1 MKRRV
6 ALLCLLVLM
15 LTVGVACAQ
24 GNRMDDE
31 QLQNVE
37 QLFGS
42 WKLSGSQPPYD
53 RHGSYFPPDH
63 RIRKLAQIGLDM
75 QLYVSGD
82 RVTLVETQH
91 WEGGLLF
98 ENGRYALDAAEV
110 EVKDD
115 GIYAT
120 FQDLQFRLCADE
132 QGNLCMLPL
141 LTDEEKLALGQRD
154 EPMTGEEAFRFEPLF
169 MDIYGEAPVMKP
181 GTYQL
186 QSQYLSWEGY
196 EKQAKQISALIA
208 NVGDITFGENNAVS
222 VAFGDKLY
230 EGTLAYPD
238 AYTCDDKEKF
248 AFFSFEEEG
257 YTFSLSM
264 DDWRNG
270 LVFTVN
276 KGEKSLIS
284 FVFSDT
290 GSKLAG
296 IYRANGYPGEQETVT
311 YEQEDENGDTQLVEE
326 TITYWVNEETWLTI
340 DENLTLTQTLADQT
354 HVGQLEVLDLMDERR
369 SESVLGVVVLNDK
382 EYTLRYDGDGA
393 VRRVTLSDDQTGS
406 LEYLGLSQ
414 ELSGFMLA
422 PSTLRFQMGYGIAT
436 YNATPSD
443 EETNRLFNT
452 FDDSVLYI
460 GENWD
465 RVVFRQTALQWLPD
479 IETDMLFTQDA
490 MDCEI
495 PVIGMEVK
503 GEGTAEEE
511 RILHLDMHG
520 HAMDFVYRA
529 NGETKL
535 ITGIYHLD
543 LMRQ

>member
-1 MKRRV
+1 MKRRF
-6 ALLCLLVLM
+6 ALLWLLLLM

-24 GNRMDDE
+24 GNGMDDG
-31 QLQNVE
+31 QLQNVN
-37 QLFGS
+37 QLFGL
-42 WKLSGSQPPYD
+42 WKLSDSQPPYD
-53 RHGSYFPPDH
+53 RHASYFVPEH
-63 RIRKLAQIGLDM
+63 RIRRIAQMGFDT
-75 QLYVSGD
+75 QLYVSSD

-91 WEGGLLF
+91 WEGHLLF
-98 ENGRYALDAAEV
+98 EDGRYALDATEV
-110 EVKDD
+110 EVKED

-120 FQDLQFRLCADE
+120 FQDIQVKLYADE
-132 QGNLCMLPL
+132 QGDLCMLPL

-186 QSQYLSWEGY
+186 QSQYLRWEGY
-196 EKQAKQISALIA
+196 EKHKKKIAALIGK
-208 NVGDITFGENNAVS
+208 VGDITFGENNAVS
-222 VAFGDKLY
+222 VTFGDKLY
-230 EGTLAYPD
+230 EGTLSYPD

-248 AFFSFEEEG
+248 AFFAFEEDG

-264 DDWRNG
+264 DGWRNG
-270 LVFTVN
+270 LVFLVS
-276 KGEKSLIS
+276 KGEKRLTS
-284 FVFSDT
+284 FVFSDA

-296 IYRANGYPGEQETVT
+296 IYRANGYPGEQGTVT
-311 YEQEDENGDTQLVEE
+311 YEQEDENGDTQPVEE

-340 DENLTLTQTLADQT
+340 DENLTFTQMLADQT
-354 HVGQLEVLDLMDERR
+354 HVGQLEMFDLMDERR

-436 YNATPSD
+436 YNASPSD
-443 EETNRLFNT
+443 EEMNRLFNT

-465 RVVFRQTALQWLPD
+465 RVVFRQTALQWIPG

-495 PVIGMEVK
+495 PIIGMEVK

-511 RILHLDMHG
+511 RTLHLDMHG
-520 HAMDFVYRA
+520 HTMDFVYRA

-543 LMRQ
+543 FMR